1 MCFGN
6 KAARRQARATEAQAL
21 RQATNDQYAAQ
32 AAAQAKTT
40 AIEMEQ
46 ASKAAAELLAQ
57 PVAKAEVSLSED
69 TPAAEIDPGT
79 GRRRTTR
86 SSFQINRRTSGINL

>member
-6 KAARRQARATEAQAL
+6 GAAKRQAAAMEAQAKQ
-21 RQATNDQYAAQ
+21 QAVNDQYAAQ
-32 AAAQAKTT
+32 ASAQARENALK
-40 AIEMEQ
+40 MDQ

-57 PVAKAEVSLSED
+57 PVEKAEVSLSED
-69 TPAAEIDPGT
+69 VPAAEIDPDT

-86 SSFQINRRTSGINL
+86 SSFQVNRTSGINI

>member
-6 KAARRQARATEAQAL
+6 KTAKRQARIMDADAKRQAL
-21 RQATNDQYAAQ
+21 NDSYSAQ
-32 AAAQAKTT
+32 AAAQAKEN
-40 AIEMEQ
+40 ALKMEQ
-46 ASKAAAELLAQ
+46 ASTAAAELLAQ

-69 TPAAEIDPGT
+69 VPAAEIDPLT

-86 SSFQINRRTSGINL
+86 SSFQMARNTGINL